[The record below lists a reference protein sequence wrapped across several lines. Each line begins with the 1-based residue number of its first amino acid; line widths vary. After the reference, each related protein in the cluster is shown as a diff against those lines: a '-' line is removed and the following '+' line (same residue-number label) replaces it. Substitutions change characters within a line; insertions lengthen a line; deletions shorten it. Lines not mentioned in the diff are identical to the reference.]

1 MTNFRRLGIAI
12 VMAVSPMLP
21 APAAMAEHE
30 PAAPPPPPAA
40 ESQWADGFY
49 YMVDFSIGDTK
60 NPDTSEN
67 FGVDADWSLGL
78 GLGAGYRLGPV
89 RLEAEYISDFFR
101 VGSLD
106 LEPGNPFAPGTYAGG
121 IKARGAMG
129 NLYIDLPAA
138 GMMRPY
144 FGFGYGFV
152 DVSVNYN
159 ESVCIIFCFSTQN
172 VVVDDWDRARAG
184 QIMAG
189 LSFQSEGSN
198 NEWFVGYRYF
208 ETDDLKLRTT
218 PLAFSVNFTQDG
230 LQSHTINFGFRLP
243 I

>member
-12 VMAVSPMLP
+12 VMTISPALL

-30 PAAPPPPPAA
+30 PAPPPPPPAA
-40 ESQWADGFY
+40 ASPWSSGLY
-49 YMVDFSIGDTK
+49 YMLDFSLGDTK
-60 NPDTSEN
+60 NPDTSAN
-67 FGVDADWSLGL
+67 FSVDADWTLGI

-106 LEPGNPFAPGTYAGG
+106 LELGNPFNPGTYAGG

-129 NLYIDLPAA
+129 NLYFDLPAA
-138 GMMRPY
+138 GEMRPY

-189 LSFQSEGSN
+189 FSFQHEGSK

-208 ETDDLKLRTT
+208 ETDDLKLRTVDSLG
-218 PLAFSVNFTQDG
+218 PVSFTQDG
-230 LQSHTINFGFRLP
+230 LQSHTINFGFRFM